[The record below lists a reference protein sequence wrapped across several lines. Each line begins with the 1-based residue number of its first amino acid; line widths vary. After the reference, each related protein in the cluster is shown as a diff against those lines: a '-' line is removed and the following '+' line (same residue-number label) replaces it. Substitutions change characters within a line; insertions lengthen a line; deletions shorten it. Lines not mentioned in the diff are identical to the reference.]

1 MTYLLV
7 AYLLIVVVLSGYGV
21 SLWRRM
27 RATQAEIRR
36 LDLPMPETRLPFG
49 RGGR

>member
-1 MTYLLV
+1 MTYLIV
-7 AYLLIVVVLSGYGV
+7 AYVLIAVVLSGYGV

-27 RATQAEIRR
+27 QATRAETAR
-36 LDLPMPETRLPFG
+36 LDLTMGEEHPPLG